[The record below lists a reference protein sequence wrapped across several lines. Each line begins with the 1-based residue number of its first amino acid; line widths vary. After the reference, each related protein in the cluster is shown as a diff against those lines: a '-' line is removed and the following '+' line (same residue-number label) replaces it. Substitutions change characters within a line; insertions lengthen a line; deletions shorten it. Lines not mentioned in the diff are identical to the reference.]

1 MFTNLKLNVIF
12 SFNPEERVAIFP
24 LKWVHIYFIYK
35 RIILNVSNTHFK
47 KNVNYGINLIKTYS
61 YKVNRNITN
70 LKQNRSLIVIESR
83 Y

>member
-35 RIILNVSNTHFK
+35 RIILNVSHTHFK
-47 KNVNYGINLIKTYS
+47 KKMPIMVLTLLKLIRIKLIRGPVNLRKNL
-61 YKVNRNITN
+61 
-70 LKQNRSLIVIESR
+70 
-83 Y
+83 